1 MSHSVL
7 ANWAYSKFEVQ
18 ITQNAISLVIKKRTD
33 LECNTDDELSAN
45 VRQSLTIQKR
55 RKACQLGCFNAK

>member
-7 ANWAYSKFEVQ
+7 ANWAYSTFEVQ

-55 RKACQLGCFNAK
+55 R